1 MASFNRGGKSDRGP
15 KTFSQKRFG
24 AKSFGG
30 GNRGSDD
37 RDSSRPSMHDAT
49 CSSCGKD
56 CQVPFRPTGSRP
68 IFCSI
73 CFDKQGGGSSE
84 KFGEKSFDRP
94 RFGDKRKREFERDN
108 TIAETKNAEHLKAEF
123 ARLHAKLDMLLQA
136 LEVHTMSKRQEA
148 EAQAEAGEE
157 TEKAPFKMKK
167 KVATV
172 KKTTKKK

>member
-1 MASFNRGGKSDRGP
+1 MGNFNRRGSSDRGP
-15 KTFSQKRFG
+15 KNFSQKRFG
-24 AKSFGG
+24 AKTFGAP
-30 GNRGSDD
+30 NRGSDD
-37 RDSSRPSMHDAT
+37 RDSARPSMHDAT

-94 RFGDKRKREFERDN
+94 RFGDKRKREFDRDN
-108 TIAETKNAEHLKAEF
+108 AIAETKNAEHLKSEF

-136 LEVHTMSKRQEA
+136 LEVHTLSKRQE
-148 EAQAEAGEE
+148 AEAGEE